1 MKTCK
6 AVGEVGSKMGVS
18 LVEFGGFLKA
28 VFYFSEKK
36 RFWDDQKTP
45 KSGNSTPKKMTANDS
60 KMDPN
65 GFRNS

>member
-18 LVEFGGFLKA
+18 LVEFGGSLKA
-28 VFYFSEKK
+28 VSYFAEKN

-45 KSGNSTPKKMTANDS
+45 KSGNSIPKKMTANDS